1 MIMDPVKGLSVGPQL
16 VSQAMPPYAQSGVG
30 EVRIG
35 PILAIPQVLKEHG
48 VNAQTAFSRAGVPLS
63 LFSDAEARLPVDA
76 VGRLL
81 AECASLS
88 GCPHFGLLVGERFSL
103 DGLGP
108 LGDLMRASPSVGVVL
123 RHLLQHLPMVDRSAA
138 PLLLLLLPPEGNA
151 AVLGYSLV
159 RHETP
164 HARHIYDAVMAIG
177 QRILVALCGDTFVP
191 VCVQFP
197 LGRPANVDAYRR
209 MFHAPLSFDAE
220 LAGVVFAASWLAHPI
235 AGADAARYGAL
246 WQAMQQAQAASTISL
261 GEKVERTLHQM
272 LLGGQGTAD
281 AVASHF
287 CVSVRTLR
295 RRLATEGRSFQAMLN
310 QARYELAC
318 QLLHNTRL
326 PVSHIAAALQ
336 YTDATAFTRA
346 FHGWAGSSPTD
357 WRIVSSR

>member
-1 MIMDPVKGLSVGPQL
+1 
-16 VSQAMPPYAQSGVG
+16 VG

-48 VNAQTAFSRAGVPLS
+48 VNAQTAFSRASVPLS

-108 LGDLMRASPSVGVVL
+108 LGDLMRASPSVGVAL

-164 HARHIYDAVMAIG
+164 HARHGTTLSASGSGYWLPCVAIPS
-177 QRILVALCGDTFVP
+177 CPFVFN
-191 VCVQFP
+191 FP
-197 LGRPANVDAYRR
+197 LVVRR
-209 MFHAPLSFDAE
+209 MLTP
-220 LAGVVFAASWLAHPI
+220 
-235 AGADAARYGAL
+235 
-246 WQAMQQAQAASTISL
+246 T
-261 GEKVERTLHQM
+261 GECSM
-272 LLGGQGTAD
+272 
-281 AVASHF
+281 
-287 CVSVRTLR
+287 
-295 RRLATEGRSFQAMLN
+295 RL
-310 QARYELAC
+310 
-318 QLLHNTRL
+318 
-326 PVSHIAAALQ
+326 
-336 YTDATAFTRA
+336 
-346 FHGWAGSSPTD
+346 
-357 WRIVSSR
+357 